1 MSPPPLLLSSRE
13 PPGTVVFIYGSAI
26 GQWPFFGQT
35 ESLCIEATGYPV
47 PGTACCLWGFLD
59 EKLYWVLGRRIELRL
74 EPAWFSTPRAAL
86 DSEAEVKITK
96 ITKFTK
102 KKLKF
107 QMALAS
113 RRLRI

>member
-1 MSPPPLLLSSRE
+1 MGKQRASIE
-13 PPGTVVFIYGSAI
+13 AI
-26 GQWPFFGQT
+26 GR
-35 ESLCIEATGYPV
+35 AV
-47 PGTACCLWGFLD
+47 PGTACCLWGFPD
-59 EKLYWVLGRRIELRL
+59 EKLCWVLGRRIELRL